1 MRAELLNMK
10 AELLNRLRDQWSKLA
25 PGERRLA
32 MAGGVVLGMAL
43 LYLVFWLPVQKE
55 LTRLRASVPEERAQ
69 LQQMRSQAASVKPLR
84 ARGGSTPAAG
94 TLLSVVEQSAT
105 ARGLRGFVTRLE
117 TEGGTGVQLTLDA
130 VPFNSLISWLSDLQD
145 NYSLVVEN
153 ASMDAHTAPGT
164 VNAKLKLHI
173 ETP

>member
-1 MRAELLNMK
+1 MNTEFLK
-10 AELLNRLRDQWSKLA
+10 PLREQWNKLA

-32 MAGGVVLGMAL
+32 MAGGAVLGVAL
-43 LYLVFWLPVQKE
+43 LYMLLWLPVQKE
-55 LTRLRASVPEERAQ
+55 LTRLRVSVPEERAQ
-69 LQQMRSQAASVKPLR
+69 LQHMRSQAASIKPLR
-84 ARGGSTPAAG
+84 ARGGSAPTAG
-94 TLLSVVEQSAT
+94 TLLPVVEQSAT

-117 TEGGTGVQLTLDA
+117 AEGSTGVQLTLDA

-153 ASMDAHTAPGT
+153 TSMDAHTAPGT
-164 VNAKLKLHI
+164 VNAKIKLRI